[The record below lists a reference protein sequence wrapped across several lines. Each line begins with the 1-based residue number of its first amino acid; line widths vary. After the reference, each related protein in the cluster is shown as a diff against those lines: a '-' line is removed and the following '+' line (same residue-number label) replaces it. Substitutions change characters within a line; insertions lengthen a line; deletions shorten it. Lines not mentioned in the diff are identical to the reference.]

1 MKKLTIKDWAEDDRP
16 REKVLLRGITSLSNA
31 ELLAI
36 LIGSGNNDESAIQL
50 SQRILNT
57 VNNNLYALGKLS
69 LSDLTTGFKGIGM
82 AKGVTILAALEL
94 GRRRREAEPAVRLQI
109 TCSRDVYDL
118 FFPLLAAL
126 PTALSFLCTTQAIQ
140 YIGSTPT
147 AILGALEPLTALF
160 FGVLLFGE
168 TLTVQLSCGIILIL
182 VAVTLIIAGNNI
194 SPHLIR
200 FRKLFPKLPLRKNK
214 TSIQ

>member
-69 LSDLTTGFKGIGM
+69 LSDLTTGFKGIGV

-94 GRRRREAEPAVRLQI
+94 GRRRGEVKSGWRFGDCCRYKDSIERRFESVSFR
-109 TCSRDVYDL
+109 YG
-118 FFPLLAAL
+118 AL
-126 PTALSFLCTTQAIQ
+126 P
-140 YIGSTPT
+140 
-147 AILGALEPLTALF
+147 
-160 FGVLLFGE
+160 
-168 TLTVQLSCGIILIL
+168 
-182 VAVTLIIAGNNI
+182 
-194 SPHLIR
+194 
-200 FRKLFPKLPLRKNK
+200 
-214 TSIQ
+214 

>member
-69 LSDLTTGFKGIGM
+69 LSDLTTGYRI
-82 AKGVTILAALEL
+82 
-94 GRRRREAEPAVRLQI
+94 
-109 TCSRDVYDL
+109 
-118 FFPLLAAL
+118 
-126 PTALSFLCTTQAIQ
+126 
-140 YIGSTPT
+140 
-147 AILGALEPLTALF
+147 
-160 FGVLLFGE
+160 
-168 TLTVQLSCGIILIL
+168 
-182 VAVTLIIAGNNI
+182 
-194 SPHLIR
+194 
-200 FRKLFPKLPLRKNK
+200 
-214 TSIQ
+214 